1 MITHLLFTPENQ
13 AKSALLQIFS
23 KVSFFRLP
31 PPLSFYRFFFRSK
44 WKLLLGRIDCYYL
57 KNGAV
62 PLRPQSVNTTTKKL
76 HSWVKRTTNEK
87 PSFKVK
93 VFDQARNLVFFSSL
107 IDFLFWFYKE
117 DENFGAHNITSP
129 VSLLFKYL
137 HNYNISLK

>member
-1 MITHLLFTPENQ
+1 MITHLFFTPENQ

-31 PPLSFYRFFFRSK
+31 PPPLSFYRFFFRSK
-44 WKLLLGRIDCYYL
+44 WKLLLGRIHCYYL

-93 VFDQARNLVFFSSL
+93 VFDQARNLVFFPLSSTFYFDFTKKTKTLVRIISCLQFPSSL
-107 IDFLFWFYKE
+107 STFI
-117 DENFGAHNITSP
+117 ITT
-129 VSLLFKYL
+129 Y
-137 HNYNISLK
+137 H